1 MKKTTSAK
9 AQVAKQ
15 SGDVLASEIM
25 KTKVA
30 HLSPSDSI
38 EAAVALFEELRIGGA
53 PVVDGAGRPLG
64 VLTASDIA
72 QSSHVRSGRIETDHS
87 DFVLAEPYGD
97 EEDSED
103 VEELE
108 AEMLEKEGYSPG
120 VEGGDT
126 VGDWMSTE
134 VITVAPDASL
144 KTVCRAMIAHRIH
157 RVFVVERKKLKGVIT
172 SYDVVRWVA
181 EHA

>member
-1 MKKTTSAK
+1 MKKSSTVK
-9 AQVAKQ
+9 
-15 SGDVLASEIM
+15 ASEIM

-30 HLSPSDSI
+30 HLSPSDTI
-38 EAAVALFEELRIGGA
+38 ETAVSLFEELRIGGA
-53 PVVDGAGRPLG
+53 PVVDGSGRPLG

-72 QSSHVRSGRIETDHS
+72 QSSHVRAGRISADHS

-108 AEMLEKEGYSPG
+108 AEMLDKEGYSPG
-120 VEGGDT
+120 LEGGDT

-157 RVFVVERKKLKGVIT
+157 RVFVVEKRKLKGVIT

-181 EHA
+181 ENE